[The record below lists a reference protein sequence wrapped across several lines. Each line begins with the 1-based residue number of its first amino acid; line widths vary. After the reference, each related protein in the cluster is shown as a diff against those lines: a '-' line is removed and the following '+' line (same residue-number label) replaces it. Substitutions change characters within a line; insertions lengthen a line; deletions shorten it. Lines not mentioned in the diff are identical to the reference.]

1 MSAKFNGFT
10 VAFEHPVSEEYMDKV
25 KDALS
30 LFKGVLIVETV
41 EDNSTEWM
49 LREQVR
55 RELGQK
61 LWDVLYGDKKNQT
74 A

>member
-1 MSAKFNGFT
+1 MSARFNGFT
-10 VAFEHPVSEEYMDKV
+10 VAFEQPVSQEYMDKV
-25 KDALS
+25 KEAVS
-30 LFKGVLIVETV
+30 LFDGVIAVETV
-41 EDNSTEWM
+41 EDNHTEWM

-61 LWDVLYGDKKNQT
+61 LWDVLYGDKKNKT